1 MNIQKKC
8 IITVLCLL
16 TFAAYAQK
24 DPLKDRKDLQNLLQ
38 ERREKF
44 DSLTSSFEKRSGI
57 FGNKTKKDILASNEV
72 LINIVETD
80 NRIINTLYRV
90 IDLRNF
96 EKSNRNYDVLKQN
109 QNYENLLRATDT
121 LSKQVTVLSQTNKT
135 LKRKAMK
142 FELLFYAVTA
152 LVIYM
157 VIMKWRKKRLVEA

>member
-1 MNIQKKC
+1 
-8 IITVLCLL
+8 
-16 TFAAYAQK
+16 
-24 DPLKDRKDLQNLLQ
+24 
-38 ERREKF
+38 
-44 DSLTSSFEKRSGI
+44 
-57 FGNKTKKDILASNEV
+57 
-72 LINIVETD
+72 
-80 NRIINTLYRV
+80 YRV